1 MGRNRLEELKKV
13 FPRRQY
19 KCRVPTSHMKRK
31 MEMSIR
37 GNPEGSQL
45 ILMWQTVL
53 DLIAVYFLFRASK
66 FFFST
71 GIESY
76 SY

>member
-1 MGRNRLEELKKV
+1 
-13 FPRRQY
+13 
-19 KCRVPTSHMKRK
+19 MKRK

-53 DLIAVYFLFRASK
+53 DLIAVYFYLGQVN
-66 FFFST
+66 FFFRQELKVIP
-71 GIESY
+71 IESNNIY
-76 SY
+76 SGFM